1 METIIGMR
9 SGNPGGNGGGGQ
21 NAGSVIVDA
30 TIETFG
36 RDVLEASLQV
46 PVIVDFWAP
55 WCGPCK
61 QLTPVLEKL
70 VLSLRGAV
78 RLVKVNVDENQ
89 MLAQQ
94 LRIQSIPT
102 VMAFRKGR
110 PVDGFQGALPESQL
124 KQFIAA
130 LVGDIGPSPVEEVI
144 AMAAEAMAQGNLE
157 DAAAMLSQVL
167 AAEPDNAEAIGRL
180 AQILIRKGDL
190 ARAQQLIDS
199 APADQK
205 NHKEIESA
213 RAALALAEDTR
224 DAGRPDELMAKVE
237 ADPDDHQARYD
248 LALALAKAGDHDA
261 AADQLVE
268 IIRRDRNWN
277 DDAARKQ
284 LIKMF
289 EAFGQTSPFTVK
301 ARRKLS
307 SVLFS

>member
-110 PVDGFQGALPESQL
+110 PVDGFQGALPESQVREFL
-124 KQFIAA
+124 RMHGIEPA
-130 LVGDIGPSPVEEVI
+130 VP
-144 AMAAEAMAQGNLE
+144 AEAPPR
-157 DAAAMLSQVL
+157 DPH
-167 AAEPDNAEAIGRL
+167 AEVVRLRREIEADPDNAEL
-180 AQILIRKGDL
+180 KL
-190 ARAQQLIDS
+190 
-199 APADQK
+199 
-205 NHKEIESA
+205 E
-213 RAALALAEDTR
+213 
-224 DAGRPDELMAKVE
+224 
-237 ADPDDHQARYD
+237 
-248 LALALAKAGDHDA
+248 LALALLQTGGAQEAEKLLDA
-261 AADQLVE
+261 LPANLATDDRAVRARARLGFAALLRDAPPAEVLEAAVAADPRDLRARHLLGTHHLVAGRSE
-268 IIRRDRNWN
+268 EALEQFLEMLRIDRDFGDGLPRKALI
-277 DDAARKQ
+277 DAFRVIEDAELVGRY
-284 LIKMF
+284 
-289 EAFGQTSPFTVK
+289 
-301 ARRKLS
+301 RRKMS
-307 SVLFS
+307 SILF